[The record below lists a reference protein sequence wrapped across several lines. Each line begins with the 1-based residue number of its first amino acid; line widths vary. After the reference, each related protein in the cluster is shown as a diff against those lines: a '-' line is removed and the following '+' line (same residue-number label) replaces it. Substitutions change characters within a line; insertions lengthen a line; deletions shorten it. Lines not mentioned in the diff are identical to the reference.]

1 MAYRLAGTYFESC
14 NCDVACPC
22 GASNLAL
29 PATNERCNVLLAF
42 HVDEGEID
50 GVDVANRTVAMLAD
64 TPGQMSDGGWRV
76 GVFLDDASEEPQ
88 REALLGV
95 FSGAQGGPPAMF
107 APLIGEMLG
116 VEVAPIDYV
125 DDGRRHRLRI
135 GDAVD
140 LEIED
145 FAAAAEGEVMQLH
158 GIGHPAGSTLALA
171 QTRRGGIRAFGL
183 DVDNAGKNGHSAPFA
198 WQV

>member
-1 MAYRLAGTYFESC
+1 MAYRLAGTYFESR

-116 VEVAPIDYV
+116 VEVARMDYA

-198 WQV
+198 WQA